1 MHEGSILF
9 PDRSFP
15 RSSFPEVVSQK
26 SARASGPTGAIM
38 NHEGV
43 HRGCQLRRLRQGPK
57 LRAQHLSLA
66 PTHEASLEPEHSAGP
81 HARRQDPEASK
92 RVRLV
97 PEGRQ
102 GRAQLARRLLAR
114 SWRVRQARPVL
125 LRLRPAAPGR
135 TPVGSAGRTVHSATV
150 GPIPARSYGC
160 GWPLKRIPP
169 SARTVRS
176 SSLASLIAS
185 DSLPSCFQAVT
196 TPVTRA
202 GSPSEQEPGMTSDG
216 RAGCEGIVS
225 SPLSHALFDG
235 RERHSRARPSNPSAQ
250 AFMPAS
256 SPSCSDSGVPCSR
269 LPGDRLPC
277 DQPAEMHMTAW
288 PLAPLAVDHH
298 SREPAG

>member
-1 MHEGSILF
+1 MHESSILF

-15 RSSFPEVVSQK
+15 RSTFPEVVSQK

-66 PTHEASLEPEHSAGP
+66 PTHEASLEPEHSAGS
-81 HARRQDPEASK
+81 HARRQDPEASE

-114 SWRVRQARPVL
+114 SWKVRQARPVL
-125 LRLRPAAPGR
+125 MPLRPAAPR
-135 TPVGSAGRTVHSATV
+135 HTPVGSAGRTVPSATV
-150 GPIPARSYGC
+150 GPIPARSYGR
-160 GWPLKRIPP
+160 GSPLKRIPP

-176 SSLASLIAS
+176 SSSASLIAS
-185 DSLPSCFQAVT
+185 DSLPSCSQAVT

-202 GSPSEQEPGMTSDG
+202 GSPSEQEPGMANAG

-225 SPLSHALFDG
+225 SPLMHALFDG
-235 RERHSRARPSNPSAQ
+235 RERPFRGPPSNPSAQ
-250 AFMPAS
+250 ASVPES
-256 SPSCSDSGVPCSR
+256 SPSCSVSGVRFSG
-269 LPGDRLPC
+269 LPGDRLPP
-277 DQPAEMHMTAW
+277 DQPAEVHMTAW
-288 PLAPLAVDHH
+288 PLAPLTVDHH
-298 SREPAG
+298 SRELAA

>member
-1 MHEGSILF
+1 
-9 PDRSFP
+9 
-15 RSSFPEVVSQK
+15 
-26 SARASGPTGAIM
+26 M

-66 PTHEASLEPEHSAGP
+66 PTHQASLDPEHSAGS

-92 RVRLV
+92 RVRLM

-102 GRAQLARRLLAR
+102 GRAQLARRPRAQ
-114 SWRVRQARPVL
+114 SCSVCQARPAP
-125 LRLRPAAPGR
+125 LRRRPAEPRR
-135 TPVGSAGRTVHSATV
+135 TPVGSAGRTVPSATV

-160 GWPLKRIPP
+160 GSPLKRIRP

-202 GSPSEQEPGMTSDG
+202 GSPSEQEPGMANAG

-225 SPLSHALFDG
+225 SPLTQALFDG
-235 RERHSRARPSNPSAQ
+235 RERPSRSLPSNPSAQ
-250 AFMPAS
+250 ASVPAS
-256 SPSCSDSGVPCSR
+256 SPSCNDSGVPCSC
-269 LPGDRLPC
+269 LPGDRLPR
-277 DQPAEMHMTAW
+277 DQPAEVHMTAW
-288 PLAPLAVDHH
+288 PLAPLTVDHH
-298 SREPAG
+298 PRELAG